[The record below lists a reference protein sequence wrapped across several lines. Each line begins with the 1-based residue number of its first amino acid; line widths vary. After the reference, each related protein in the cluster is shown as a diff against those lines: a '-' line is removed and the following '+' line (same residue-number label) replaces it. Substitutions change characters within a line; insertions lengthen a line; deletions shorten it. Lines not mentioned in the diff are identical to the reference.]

1 MASRFKTVTIEE
13 VDFRKVLRLDTH
25 GTKDFSYLI
34 GANLATQKRVAELGQ
49 SE

>member
-1 MASRFKTVTIEE
+1 MDENLWTQIRL
-13 VDFRKVLRLDTH
+13 DFRKVLRLDTR